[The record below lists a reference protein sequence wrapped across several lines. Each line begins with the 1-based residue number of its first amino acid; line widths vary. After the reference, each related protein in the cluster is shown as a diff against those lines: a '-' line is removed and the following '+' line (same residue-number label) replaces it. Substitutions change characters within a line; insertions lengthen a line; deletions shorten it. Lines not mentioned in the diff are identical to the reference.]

1 MAENATR
8 AIANNAAV
16 QGVVQQV
23 VADSL
28 QRRAHNT
35 RRSYEPKKQEWLG
48 WCATRA
54 FVDGSIVTEGKLLLF
69 LEEVRAWKAE
79 RAKRKREKFDDR
91 GKGTVQ
97 DTYSIDQLKNVAEY
111 FMAQKSERRLRDRVD
126 LLFGHAL
133 MARGETTRKLQ
144 LPDLFSMELPN
155 EGPTTCV
162 TALAV
167 MDQGKMNQFG
177 RIEYGG
183 CIRHRDV
190 MLIHGKIK
198 GREISYSAQASGL
211 KKALKAYGV
220 NSKKVTQIRRTSSC
234 IIAEAMGASEASI

>member
-1 MAENATR
+1 MAENAAR

-16 QGVVQQV
+16 QGAVQQV

-35 RRSYEPKKQEWLG
+35 RRSYEPKQKEWLG
-48 WCATRA
+48 WCTTRA
-54 FVDGSIVTEGKLLLF
+54 FIDGSIVTEGKLLLF
-69 LEEVRAWKAE
+69 LKEVRE

-111 FMAQKSERRLRDRVD
+111 FMAQKSGRGLRDRVD
-126 LLFGHAL
+126 LLFGHAQ
-133 MARGETTRKLQ
+133 MARGETTRNLQ

-162 TALAV
+162 AALAV

-190 MLIHGKIK
+190 MERSSWYNIQLIDGKIK
-198 GREISYSAQASGL
+198 DREISYSVG
-211 KKALKAYGV
+211 
-220 NSKKVTQIRRTSSC
+220 
-234 IIAEAMGASEASI
+234 